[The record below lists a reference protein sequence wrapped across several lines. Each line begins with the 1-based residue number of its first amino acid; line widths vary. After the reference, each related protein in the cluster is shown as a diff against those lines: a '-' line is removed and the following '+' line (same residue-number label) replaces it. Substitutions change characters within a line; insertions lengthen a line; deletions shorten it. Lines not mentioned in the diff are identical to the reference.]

1 MIEDF
6 NLNLLKIDK
15 KSYKNISINHIG
27 YITTENIIDYKSIN
41 SVNSL
46 YFIAGKVDRHI
57 QVEKKNKHLFFDST
71 HENKEVLKNKQNF
84 GI

>member
-6 NLNLLKIDK
+6 NSNLLKIDK
-15 KSYKNISINHIG
+15 KSYKNISINHTG

-46 YFIAGKVDRHI
+46 YFIAGQVDRHI
-57 QVEKKNKHLFFDST
+57 QVEKKNKHLIFDST